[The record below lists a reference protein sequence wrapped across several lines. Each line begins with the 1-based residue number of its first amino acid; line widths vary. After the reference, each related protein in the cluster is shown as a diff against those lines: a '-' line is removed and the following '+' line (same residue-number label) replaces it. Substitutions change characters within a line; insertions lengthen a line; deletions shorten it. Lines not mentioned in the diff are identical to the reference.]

1 MREEEFH
8 LLISRTLRIKR
19 SSREVHLYESCTFGG
34 TDGIQASLPF
44 HLLGFAI
51 TLDFVDVMSFV
62 IDYHQIL

>member
-8 LLISRTLRIKR
+8 LLLSGTLRIKR
-19 SSREVHLYESCTFGG
+19 SSREVHLYESCTLGG

-51 TLDFVDVMSFV
+51 TLDFVNMMSLI